1 MLIDTNTDFGK
12 RVERRLREEWIAW
25 LTTVDTTGTPQT
37 RPIWFLWDGGSFL
50 IYSRPG
56 MAKLA
61 HIGRNPHVSLNLDGD
76 GRGGDIIVFTGEAS
90 VDPSAPP
97 ADEAVAYI
105 EKYEKAI
112 ERIRMTPGEFA
123 TSFSVAIRVRPHKLR
138 GH

>member
-1 MLIDTNTDFGK
+1 MIVDISTDFGK

-25 LTTVDTTGTPQT
+25 LTTVDSKGMPQP
-37 RPIWFLWDGGSFL
+37 RPIWFLWDGESFL

-90 VDPSAPP
+90 IDPNALP
-97 ADEAVAYI
+97 ADQVAAYI
-105 EKYEKAI
+105 EKYEQAI
-112 ERIRMTPGEFA
+112 ERIRMTPSEFA
-123 TSFSVAIRVRPHKLR
+123 ASYSVAMRVRPNKLR